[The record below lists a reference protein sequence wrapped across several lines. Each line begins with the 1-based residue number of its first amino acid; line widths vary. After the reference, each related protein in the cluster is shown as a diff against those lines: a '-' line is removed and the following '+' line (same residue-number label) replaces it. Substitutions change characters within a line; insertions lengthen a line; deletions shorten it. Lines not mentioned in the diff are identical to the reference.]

1 MFHRLGIHP
10 GLAHVSLSGVKADS
24 KRSGFAALAALL
36 RWWAPLLAYMGL
48 IFWLSSQSRV
58 DFLPDSPDYVLHF
71 FGYFGMG
78 ILAVRAFAGGLGEP
92 KSKYST
98 YVGLV
103 FAASYAVTDE
113 WHQRF
118 IPGRVASGRD
128 LVADGLGIAAAWIV
142 LLVFWR
148 WQRS

>member
-1 MFHRLGIHP
+1 M
-10 GLAHVSLSGVKADS
+10 
-24 KRSGFAALAALL
+24 AALL

-48 IFWLSSQSRV
+48 IFWLSSQSRI

-78 ILAVRAFAGGLGEP
+78 ILAVRAFARGLGEP
-92 KSKYST
+92 KSKYSA

-103 FAASYAVTDE
+103 FALGYALTDE

-118 IPGRVASGRD
+118 VPGRVASVRD
-128 LVADGLGIAAAWIV
+128 LAADGLGIAAAWVI
-142 LLVFWR
+142 LIVFWR
-148 WQRS
+148 WQRRRGARLTALGGSNS